1 MDFIKNYLTWKHP
14 LKYYNKVEN
23 CFVLNFGSQQKIKG
37 LAIYSVEL
45 DSDFNSE
52 RMNNI
57 HEHEAVDNCFLAFIE
72 GKYVQDL
79 DQVVEKMET
88 ISKKIGLY
96 PLGLFMS
103 VENHSH
109 NIQFT
114 NFVDGVNFPLVS
126 KVVLYYTGSII

>member
-1 MDFIKNYLTWKHP
+1 M
-14 LKYYNKVEN
+14 KYYNKVEN

-37 LAIYSVEL
+37 LAIHSVEL

-57 HEHEAVDNCFLAFIE
+57 HEQEAVQNCFLAFIE

-79 DQVVEKMET
+79 DQVMGKVET
-88 ISKKIGLY
+88 ISKKIGLH
-96 PLGLFMS
+96 PLGLFIS
-103 VENHSH
+103 VENHYH

-126 KVVLYYTGSII
+126 KVALYTDSII